1 MTTTTHDT
9 TNNYRTSSVLSL
21 NINGMSED
29 KKRHKLFETLIN
41 KNIDISLIQE
51 THSTRNL
58 ICKWQKEWL
67 GKSFWNSATIAK
79 SSGVAILI
87 KKDLNVNF
95 STIRKDKEGR
105 VLSLHFS
112 IEKQNYQIINIYA
125 PARNSEK
132 PNFCKTLKTYI
143 DSKQNLILGGD
154 FNMVEDILLD
164 RKGGNP
170 NKTHTLGLDYL
181 IKIKQANNLT
191 NIWRKENPHKILFT
205 YHNINQQIHSRID
218 RFYITNNQKITN
230 ISIVPNGLSDHEAI
244 QLKIKIKKPHILG
257 IGYWKLS
264 TSILRQTPFQKT
276 FKNFLERM
284 AKRKTQISIYKSMV
298 GIR

>member
-1 MTTTTHDT
+1 MTTTTHNT
-9 TNNYRTSSVLSL
+9 TDSYRTLSVLSL

-132 PNFCKTLKTYI
+132 PKFYKTLKNYI

-191 NIWRKENPHKILFT
+191 DIWRKENPHKTLFT

-218 RFYITNNQKITN
+218 RFYITSNQKITN
-230 ISIVPNGLSDHEAI
+230 ISIVPNGLSDNEAI
-244 QLKIKIKKPHILG
+244 QLKIKIKKTHISG
-257 IGYWKLS
+257 IG
-264 TSILRQTPFQKT
+264 
-276 FKNFLERM
+276 
-284 AKRKTQISIYKSMV
+284 
-298 GIR
+298 